1 MPRRVDPRYYNNVI
15 DTNILDRL
23 EDGHDEA
30 VDAMLALYRGNMVS
44 FQLPYSVKAEIDHPH
59 TPTEVKERA
68 REFIFTEPVTLTA
81 NEHALH
87 AEVRELI
94 RGNAAPGQHDQD
106 AFHLFEAEKYGGGY
120 FVTRDRRLLR
130 KRAEIER
137 LLGLI
142 VLAPTEFM
150 SVYQEFEADE
160 RRPRP

>member
-15 DTNILDRL
+15 DANILDRL

-68 REFIFTEPVTLTA
+68 REFIFTETVTLTA

-106 AFHLFEAEKYGGGY
+106 SFHLFEAEKYGGGY

>member
-30 VDAMLALYRGNMVS
+30 VDAILALSRGTGM

-160 RRPRP
+160 RRPGP